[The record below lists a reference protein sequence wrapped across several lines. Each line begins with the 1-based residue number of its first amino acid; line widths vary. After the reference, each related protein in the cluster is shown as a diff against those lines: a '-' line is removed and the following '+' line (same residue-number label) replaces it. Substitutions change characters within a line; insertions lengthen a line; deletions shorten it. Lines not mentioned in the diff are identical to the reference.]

1 MLSDKSAKISIKLF
15 VTTILILTVLLLVHA
30 PVVKADIPDV
40 WYCTYTGTYRVCTEL
55 DDYSPESTV
64 FVKGN
69 GFAADTNLQIRVTRP
84 DGSIVN
90 GDGSFTEWVPE
101 SNTVTTDEIGEFHYD
116 YVLDGILG
124 MYRVDV
130 LDAEGNVIA
139 THFFTDGQ
147 PARVAFSTDA
157 PCSVTVTGGYTN
169 PGDKT
174 GKTFNS
180 ATSFSINTEPVTL
193 VTFTYQA
200 SVVCS
205 GTTYDFD
212 SASPISPLTSGGSGS
227 STPVSGHYALS
238 CISTGVSETI
248 CNGVDDDCDGSTDE
262 DYTPHSTSCG
272 VGACASTGTTSC
284 VSGTEHNSC
293 TPGTAGTETCNNID
307 DDCDGTVDES
317 LTRAAS
323 NIQGECALNT
333 QTCSAGNWADTASN
347 YIPIA
352 ETCDGV
358 DDNCDGTPDDGYV
371 PDNSCFVLS
380 GDCTVGNVASSCS
393 GGVETKCK
401 AYAWTGFFQPV
412 DNLPT
417 LNVVKAG
424 SAIPVK
430 FNLNCNMG
438 LSIFATDP
446 ISTKINCV
454 STASED
460 TVETTVTAGGSSLN
474 YDPIAN
480 QYIYV
485 WKTDKTWAGKCRQ
498 LTVTL
503 ADGTTHIANF
513 KFK

>member
-1 MLSDKSAKISIKLF
+1 MKKG
-15 VTTILILTVLLLVHA
+15 ILIGITTAMILIMSFAVSAAAPNWDITGTWAMDFVLGGDYFHTMTVTLGDFNTFTGAFSGTGFYNPDHSYTW
-30 PVVKADIPDV
+30 DITGTVSGDDI
-40 WYCTYTGTYRVCTEL
+40 TFHILYTGTNAGYAVDATGTIASDGLSMGGDDATGPGQVFDSWNGIGAALPIVHGCPEGTVTEHVETVTVYPNGNSYVSSSLTNGAIYLIEASGTYR
-55 DDYSPESTV
+55 
-64 FVKGN
+64 
-69 GFAADTNLQIRVTRP
+69 FANWGSDGIADAAYNLRP
-84 DGSIVN
+84 VVGWVDGSIWAEPYTSWLELWVN
-90 GDGSFTEWVPE
+90 
-101 SNTVTTDEIGEFHYD
+101 NAA
-116 YVLDGILG
+116 
-124 MYRVDV
+124 VDNW
-130 LDAEGNVIA
+130 G
-139 THFFTDGQ
+139 
-147 PARVAFSTDA
+147 
-157 PCSVTVTGGYTN
+157 
-169 PGDKT
+169 
-174 GKTFNS
+174 TFNPSHEYMTAVVGGGTPASFKILDDAYGDNTGSLS
-180 ATSFSINTEPVTL
+180 ADIYYCAPDNDGDD
-193 VTFTYQA
+193 Y
-200 SVVCS
+200 
-205 GTTYDFD
+205 
-212 SASPISPLTSGGSGS
+212 GS
-227 STPVSGHYALS
+227 
-238 CISTGVSETI
+238 
-248 CNGVDDDCDGSTDE
+248 NDCDDTNAAIH
-262 DYTPHSTSCG
+262 P
-272 VGACASTGTTSC
+272 GA
-284 VSGTEHNSC
+284 
-293 TPGTAGTETCNNID
+293 
-307 DDCDGTVDES
+307 
-317 LTRAAS
+317 
-323 NIQGECALNT
+323 
-333 QTCSAGNWADTASN
+333 ADS
-347 YIPIA
+347 I
-352 ETCDGV
+352 CDGV